1 MIDRDTIVPE
11 EYTSYFRSV
20 IVFGEMR
27 ILEDEAEKW
36 SAMERLSLKYA
47 PEDSPENRRR
57 AIETDWASLCVLEL
71 AVVHMSGKEAIELVR
86 EKEKNSLN
94 R

>member
-36 SAMERLSLKYA
+36 SAMERLSLKY
-47 PEDSPENRRR
+47 PPQGNRKGLGAALR
-57 AIETDWASLCVLEL
+57 
-71 AVVHMSGKEAIELVR
+71 SGTCRCTYER
-86 EKEKNSLN
+86 Q
-94 R
+94 RGD